1 MMNVMSLDRRK
12 RSLLLVAGLLLTTIG
27 FLITVRLKSLQS
39 VRSSTQ
45 SSMRSSVQL
54 STDAYFYALDLPGT
68 QNRRQF
74 LQAEIDLAK
83 AQVSRDPTSGLALAS
98 LASAYWNLG
107 KASGEVSWYLLA
119 EQQAQRSID
128 LLPFSNPSAKLT
140 LAQIAQARHD
150 FKQARS
156 IAETVLKEKPKSEEA
171 QRILV
176 TGLLATGN
184 LDVGSEHLTALL
196 GQAPNLSNL
205 TLQALMQEAKG
216 DPKAVQTFR
225 YAIEVEEAGE
235 IGASALVRVLLGRH
249 FYQRGDLTQAAGL
262 YQEALRILPN
272 YPPALLYLAMLETRR
287 GNYEAADRAY
297 KQVIAYSQQAV
308 TVYDHV
314 ILRGRAR
321 VRQAQNLPADDLLQR
336 AEASLR
342 NQINA
347 GHGAVNTVNSGGDF
361 GHRRE
366 LAQLLLDR
374 NAGTDATE
382 AVQLMQQE
390 VNLRQDAQT
399 LAIFARALSAID
411 RPSEAQAEIK
421 RAIALG
427 TQNAAIFLQ
436 AAEIE
441 QRLGNEVSAKD
452 YTDRARQVDPSFDAA
467 AQRSLGLDVL

>member
-1 MMNVMSLDRRK
+1 MMNAMSFDRRK
-12 RSLLLVAGLLLTTIG
+12 RSILLVAGLLLTTIG
-27 FLITVRLKSLQS
+27 LLFTLKFK
-39 VRSSTQ
+39 SSQ
-45 SSMRSSVQL
+45 PVQSSVQ
-54 STDAYFYALDLPGT
+54 SSVQRASDVYSYPLDLPGT

-83 AQVSRDPTSGLALAS
+83 AQVSQDPTSGLALAS

-119 EQQAQRSID
+119 EQHTQRSIA

-156 IAETVLKEKPKSEEA
+156 IAQTVLKEKPKSEEA

-176 TGLLATGN
+176 TGLLATGD
-184 LDVGSEHLTALL
+184 LDVGSQHLTALL
-196 GQAPNLSNL
+196 AQAPNLSNL

-216 DPKAVQTFR
+216 DPNAVQTFR

-235 IGASALVRVLLGRH
+235 IGGSALVRVLLGRH
-249 FYQRGDLTQAAGL
+249 LYQRGDLNQAAGL

-321 VRQAQNLPADDLLQR
+321 VRQAQNLPAEDLLQQ

-347 GHGAVNTVNSGGDF
+347 GHGAVNSVGDF

-374 NAGTDATE
+374 NTGTDATE
-382 AVQLMQQE
+382 ALQLMQQE
-390 VNLRQDAQT
+390 INLRQDAQT

-441 QRLGNEVSAKD
+441 QRLGNAATAKD

>member
-1 MMNVMSLDRRK
+1 MMNVMPFNRRN
-12 RSLLLVAGLLLTTIG
+12 RSILLVTGLLLTTIG
-27 FLITVRLKSLQS
+27 FLISLKSQS
-39 VRSSTQ
+39 SQSAVRSA
-45 SSMRSSVQL
+45 VQL
-54 STDAYFYALDLPGT
+54 STDGYSYPLDLPGT

-83 AQVSRDPTSGLALAS
+83 TQVARDPSSGLALAA

-119 EQQAQRSID
+119 EQHAQRSIA
-128 LLPFSNPSAKLT
+128 LLPFSNPSANFT

-150 FKQARS
+150 FQQARS
-156 IAETVLKEKPKSEEA
+156 IAQTVLKEKPKSEEA

-176 TGLLATGN
+176 TGLLATGD
-184 LDVGSEHLTALL
+184 LDVGCQHLTSLVA
-196 GQAPNLSNL
+196 QAPNLSNL
-205 TLQALMQEAKG
+205 TLQALMEEAKG
-216 DPKAVQTFR
+216 DPQAVQTFR

-235 IGASALVRVLLGRH
+235 IGGSALVRVLLGRH
-249 FYQRGDLTQAAGL
+249 FYRRGDLNQAAGL

-272 YPPALLYLAMLETRR
+272 YPPALLYMAMLETRR
-287 GNYEAADRAY
+287 GDYGAADRAY
-297 KQVIAYSQQAV
+297 QQVIAYSQQAV

-321 VRQAQNLPADDLLQR
+321 LQQAQNLPADDLLQQ

-347 GHGAVNTVNSGGDF
+347 GHGAVSSGGDF

-374 NAGTDATE
+374 NTGTDATE
-382 AVQLMQQE
+382 AVQLMEQE
-390 VNLRQDAQT
+390 VKVRQDAQT
-399 LAIFARALSAID
+399 LAIFARALSAHD
-411 RPSEAQAEIK
+411 RTPEAQGMIQ

-436 AAEIE
+436 AAQIE
-441 QRLGNEVSAKD
+441 QRLGNVVAAKD
-452 YTDRARQVDPSFDAA
+452 YTDRSRQVDPSFDAA
-467 AQRSLGLDVL
+467 AQGSLGLDVL

>member
-1 MMNVMSLDRRK
+1 MMNAMSLDRRK
-12 RSLLLVAGLLLTTIG
+12 RSILLVAGLLLTTIG
-27 FLITVRLKSLQS
+27 FLFTLKFK
-39 VRSSTQ
+39 SSQ
-45 SSMRSSVQL
+45 LVQSSVQR
-54 STDAYFYALDLPGT
+54 SSDVYSYPLDLPGT

-119 EQQAQRSID
+119 EQHAQRSIE

-156 IAETVLKEKPKSEEA
+156 IAQTVLKEKPKSEEA

-176 TGLLATGN
+176 TGLLATGD
-184 LDVGSEHLTALL
+184 LDVGSQHLTDLL
-196 GQAPNLSNL
+196 AQAPNLSNL

-216 DPKAVQTFR
+216 DPNAVQTFR

-235 IGASALVRVLLGRH
+235 IGGSALVRVLLGRY
-249 FYQRGDLTQAAGL
+249 FYQRGDLNQAAGL

-272 YPPALLYLAMLETRR
+272 YPPALLYTAMLETRR

-297 KQVIAYSQQAV
+297 QQVITYSQQAA

-314 ILRGRAR
+314 IFRGRAR
-321 VRQAQNLPADDLLQR
+321 VRQAQNLPADDLLKQ

-342 NQINA
+342 NQVNA
-347 GHGAVNTVNSGGDF
+347 GHGSVNSDGDF

-374 NAGTDATE
+374 NAGKDSTE
-382 AVQLMQQE
+382 AMQLMEQE
-390 VNLRQDAQT
+390 VKVRQDAQT
-399 LAIFARALSAID
+399 LAIFARALSAVD
-411 RPSEAQAEIK
+411 RTSEAQSAIK

-441 QRLGNEVSAKD
+441 QRLGNATTAKD